1 MDFSGLF
8 NMQIMLFLIMF
19 MGVYF
24 RKTGMIDSNSKTM
37 INNMVINVTLPA
49 SILKSFQKEMSQEI
63 LMSCAKVMIISILM
77 QITAALLGLVLYKKY
92 PEERRKVLQYS
103 TICSNA
109 GELGNA
115 LAEGIY
121 GDMGLLYASIFVVP
135 MRTFMWS
142 IGLTYFTEAPD
153 KKSLAKKVLT
163 HPCIVAVI
171 LGLIIM
177 IFQIKLP
184 GFLDLTVKTVANA
197 NTYMAMLLVGTILA
211 SVDAKSLVDKD
222 VLYYA
227 FIRLGLMPFLVFAA
241 CRLAGMD
248 SLVTGVSVVLTGMP
262 AASSTAAVASKYH
275 KDEFFATKCV
285 VFTTLFSM
293 VTVPI
298 WCMIL
303 GK

>member
-8 NMQIMLFLIMF
+8 NMQIMLFLVMF

-24 RKTGMIDSNSKTM
+24 RKTGMIDGSSKNM
-37 INNMVINVTLPA
+37 ISNMVINVTLPA
-49 SILKSFQKEMSQEI
+49 SILKSFQKEMTQEI
-63 LMSCAKVMIISILM
+63 LMSCAEVMIISILM
-77 QITAALLGLVLYKKY
+77 QIAAALLGLFLYKKY

-109 GELGNA
+109 GVLGNA

-142 IGLTYFTEAPD
+142 LGLTYFTEAPD

-171 LGLIIM
+171 IGFVIM
-177 IFQIKLP
+177 GFQIKLP

-197 NTYMAMLLVGTILA
+197 NTYLAMLLVGTILA
-211 SVDAKSLVDKD
+211 SVDVKSLVDKD
-222 VLYYA
+222 ILYYA
-227 FIRLGLMPFLVFAA
+227 FVRLGLMPFLVFMA
-241 CRLAGMD
+241 CRLAGVD
-248 SLVTGVSVVLTGMP
+248 NLVTGVSVVLTGMP

-275 KDEFFATKCV
+275 KDEIFATKCV
-285 VFTTLFSM
+285 VFTTLLSM

>member
-8 NMQIMLFLIMF
+8 NMQIMLFLVMF

-24 RKTGMIDSNSKTM
+24 RKTGMIDGSSKNM
-37 INNMVINVTLPA
+37 ISNMVINVTLPA
-49 SILKSFQKEMSQEI
+49 SILKSFQKEMTQEI
-63 LMSCAKVMIISILM
+63 LMSCAEVMIISILM
-77 QITAALLGLVLYKKY
+77 QIAAALLGLVLYKKY

-109 GELGNA
+109 GVLGNA

-142 IGLTYFTEAPD
+142 LGLTYFTEAPD

-171 LGLIIM
+171 IGFVIM
-177 IFQIKLP
+177 GFQIKLP

-197 NTYMAMLLVGTILA
+197 NTYLAMLLVGTILA
-211 SVDAKSLVDKD
+211 SVDVKSLVDKD
-222 VLYYA
+222 ILYYA
-227 FIRLGLMPFLVFAA
+227 FVRLGLMPFLVFMA
-241 CRLAGMD
+241 CRLAGVD
-248 SLVTGVSVVLTGMP
+248 NLVTGVSVVLTGMP

-275 KDEFFATKCV
+275 KDEIFATKCV
-285 VFTTLFSM
+285 VFTTLLSM

>member
-1 MDFSGLF
+1 
-8 NMQIMLFLIMF
+8 
-19 MGVYF
+19 
-24 RKTGMIDSNSKTM
+24 MIDGSSKN
-37 INNMVINVTLPA
+37 IISNMVINVTLPA
-49 SILKSFQKEMSQEI
+49 SILKSFQKEMTQEI
-63 LMSCAKVMIISILM
+63 LMSCAEVMIISILM
-77 QITAALLGLVLYKKY
+77 QIAAALLGLFLYKKY

-103 TICSNA
+103 TFCSNA
-109 GELGNA
+109 GVLGNA

-142 IGLTYFTEAPD
+142 LGLTYFTEAPD

-171 LGLIIM
+171 IGFVIM
-177 IFQIKLP
+177 GFQIKLP

-197 NTYMAMLLVGTILA
+197 NTYLAMLLVGTILA
-211 SVDAKSLVDKD
+211 SVDVKSLVDKD
-222 VLYYA
+222 ILYYA
-227 FIRLGLMPFLVFAA
+227 FVRLGLMPFLVFMA
-241 CRLAGMD
+241 CRLAGVD
-248 SLVTGVSVVLTGMP
+248 NLVTGVSVVLTGMP

-275 KDEFFATKCV
+275 KDEIFATKCV
-285 VFTTLFSM
+285 VFTTLLSM

>member
-8 NMQIMLFLIMF
+8 NMQIMLFLVMF

-24 RKTGMIDSNSKTM
+24 RKTGMIDGSSKNM
-37 INNMVINVTLPA
+37 ISNMVINVTLPA
-49 SILKSFQKEMSQEI
+49 SILKSFQKEMTQEI
-63 LMSCAKVMIISILM
+63 LMSCAEVMIISILM
-77 QITAALLGLVLYKKY
+77 QIAAALLGLFLYKKY
-92 PEERRKVLQYS
+92 PEARRKVLQYS

-109 GELGNA
+109 GVLGNA

-142 IGLTYFTEAPD
+142 LGLTYFTDAPD
-153 KKSLAKKVLT
+153 KKSLVKKVLT

-171 LGLIIM
+171 LGFVIM
-177 IFQIKLP
+177 GFQIQLP

-197 NTYMAMLLVGTILA
+197 NTYLAMLLVGTILA
-211 SVDAKSLVDKD
+211 SVDVKSLVDKD
-222 VLYYA
+222 ILYYA
-227 FIRLGLMPFLVFAA
+227 FVRLGLMPFLVFSA
-241 CRLAGMD
+241 CRLAGVD
-248 SLVTGVSVVLTGMP
+248 NLVTGVSVVLTGMP

-275 KDEFFATKCV
+275 KDEIFATKCV
-285 VFTTLFSM
+285 VFTTLLSM
-293 VTVPI
+293 ITVPI

>member
-77 QITAALLGLVLYKKY
+77 QITAALLGLVFYKKY

-109 GELGNA
+109 GVLGNA

-135 MRTFMWS
+135 MRTF
-142 IGLTYFTEAPD
+142 
-153 KKSLAKKVLT
+153 
-163 HPCIVAVI
+163 
-171 LGLIIM
+171 
-177 IFQIKLP
+177 
-184 GFLDLTVKTVANA
+184 
-197 NTYMAMLLVGTILA
+197 
-211 SVDAKSLVDKD
+211 
-222 VLYYA
+222 
-227 FIRLGLMPFLVFAA
+227 
-241 CRLAGMD
+241 
-248 SLVTGVSVVLTGMP
+248 
-262 AASSTAAVASKYH
+262 SSS
-275 KDEFFATKCV
+275 
-285 VFTTLFSM
+285 
-293 VTVPI
+293 
-298 WCMIL
+298 
-303 GK
+303 

>member
-1 MDFSGLF
+1 
-8 NMQIMLFLIMF
+8 MQIMLFLVMF

-63 LMSCAKVMIISILM
+63 LMSCAQVMIISILM
-77 QITAALLGLVLYKKY
+77 QIAAALLGLVLYKKY

-109 GELGNA
+109 GVLGNA

-142 IGLTYFTEAPD
+142 IGLTYFTDAPD

-171 LGLIIM
+171 LGFIIM

-211 SVDAKSLVDKD
+211 SVDAKSLLDKD

-227 FIRLGLMPFLVFAA
+227 LVRLGLMPFLVFAA

-248 SLVTGVSVVLTGMP
+248 NLVTGVSVVLTGMP

-275 KDEFFATKCV
+275 KDEIFATKCV
-285 VFTTLFSM
+285 VFTTLLSM

>member
-8 NMQIMLFLIMF
+8 NMQIMLFLVMF

-24 RKTGMIDSNSKTM
+24 RKTGMIDGSSKNM
-37 INNMVINVTLPA
+37 ISNMVINVTLPA
-49 SILKSFQKEMSQEI
+49 SILKSFQKEMTQEI
-63 LMSCAKVMIISILM
+63 LMSCAEVMIISILM
-77 QITAALLGLVLYKKY
+77 QIAAALLGLFLYKKY

-109 GELGNA
+109 GVLGNA

-121 GDMGLLYASIFVVP
+121 GDIGLLYASIFVVP

-142 IGLTYFTEAPD
+142 LGLTYFTEAPD

-171 LGLIIM
+171 IGFVIM
-177 IFQIKLP
+177 GFQIKLP

-197 NTYMAMLLVGTILA
+197 NTYLAMLLVGTILA
-211 SVDAKSLVDKD
+211 SVDVKSLVDKD
-222 VLYYA
+222 ILYYA
-227 FIRLGLMPFLVFAA
+227 FVRLGLMPFLVFMA
-241 CRLAGMD
+241 CRLAGVD
-248 SLVTGVSVVLTGMP
+248 NLVTGVSVVLTGMP

-275 KDEFFATKCV
+275 KDEIFATKCV
-285 VFTTLFSM
+285 VFTTLLSM

>member
-8 NMQIMLFLIMF
+8 NMQIMLFLVMF

-24 RKTGMIDSNSKTM
+24 RKTGMIDGSSKNM
-37 INNMVINVTLPA
+37 ISNMVINVTLPA
-49 SILKSFQKEMSQEI
+49 SILKSFQKEMTQEI
-63 LMSCAKVMIISILM
+63 LMSCAEVMIISILM
-77 QITAALLGLVLYKKY
+77 QIAAALLGLFLYKKY

-109 GELGNA
+109 GVLGNA

-142 IGLTYFTEAPD
+142 LGLTYFTEAPD

-171 LGLIIM
+171 IGFVIM
-177 IFQIKLP
+177 GFQIKLP

-197 NTYMAMLLVGTILA
+197 NTYLAMLLVGTILA
-211 SVDAKSLVDKD
+211 SVDVKSLVDKD
-222 VLYYA
+222 ILYYA
-227 FIRLGLMPFLVFAA
+227 FVRLGLMPFLVFIA
-241 CRLAGMD
+241 CRLAGVD
-248 SLVTGVSVVLTGMP
+248 NLVTGVSVVLTGMP

-275 KDEFFATKCV
+275 KDEIFATKCV
-285 VFTTLFSM
+285 VFTTLLSM